1 MMTEHDH
8 DNNKNEGYS
17 PDILLEV
24 FNALESIGFRF
35 LDYHE
40 DWYCVYLC
48 ESSEINYVIL
58 SQKSFVFFK
67 YIII

>member
-35 LDYHE
+35 LDYHK
-40 DWYCVYLC
+40 D
-48 ESSEINYVIL
+48 
-58 SQKSFVFFK
+58 
-67 YIII
+67 